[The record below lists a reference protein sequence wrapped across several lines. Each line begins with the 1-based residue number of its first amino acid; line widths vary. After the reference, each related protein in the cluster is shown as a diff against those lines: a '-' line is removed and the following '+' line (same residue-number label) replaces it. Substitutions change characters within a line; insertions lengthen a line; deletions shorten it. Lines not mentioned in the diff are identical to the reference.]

1 MSLKGD
7 QTDGTPVN
15 AVAGVWIKLDGVPRV
30 LVPGTSLAALVDQ
43 LGHAPA
49 SVGTAVNG
57 RFVARAQRPHH
68 VLQAGEEVLLFQP
81 IVGG

>member
-1 MSLKGD
+1 M
-7 QTDGTPVN
+7 N
-15 AVAGVWIKLDGVPRV
+15 AETGVLIQLDGAPH
-30 LVPGTSLAALVDQ
+30 LLAPGMSLAALLDQ

-57 RFVARAQRPHH
+57 SFVARALRQDR
-68 VLQAGEEVLLFQP
+68 VLQAGDEVLLFQP

>member
-1 MSLKGD
+1 M
-7 QTDGTPVN
+7 N
-15 AVAGVWIKLDGVPRV
+15 AETEVLIKLDGAPRM
-30 LVPGTSLAALVDQ
+30 LALGTSLAVLVHE

-57 RFVARAQRPHH
+57 SFVARAQRDGR
-68 VLQAGEEVLLFQP
+68 VLQAGDEVLLFQP

>member
-1 MSLKGD
+1 M
-7 QTDGTPVN
+7 N
-15 AVAGVWIKLDGVPRV
+15 AETGVLIQLDGAPRL
-30 LVPGTSLAALVDQ
+30 LVPGTSLAALLDQ

-57 RFVARAQRPHH
+57 SFVARALRQDR
-68 VLQAGEEVLLFQP
+68 VLQAGDEVLLFQP

>member
-1 MSLKGD
+1 MNTETGILI
-7 QTDGTPVN
+7 QLEGTPRML
-15 AVAGVWIKLDGVPRV
+15 AQ
-30 LVPGTSLAALVDQ
+30 GTSLATLLHE

-57 RFVARAQRPHH
+57 QFVARAQRHDR
-68 VLQAGEEVLLFQP
+68 VLQAGDEVLLFQP

>member
-1 MSLKGD
+1 MNDAETGILI
-7 QTDGTPVN
+7 Q
-15 AVAGVWIKLDGVPRV
+15 LDGASRM
-30 LVPGTSLAALVDQ
+30 LALGTSLAALVHE

-57 RFVARAQRPHH
+57 HFVARAQRHDRL
-68 VLQAGEEVLLFQP
+68 LQAGDEVLLFQP